1 MSLWLVLPASLS
13 RNPSHYLVPKGRKPS
28 LCLKK
33 SWGSFPAHSC
43 GSMGLPWARQPRG
56 FLLQSPGSCFFSTLG
71 WCECPTAICW
81 KHTPSVPT
89 KVHLLYE
96 VVPDLSHDGQSASC
110 VCPLC
115 RRASLHHVTCT
126 HGALLCFVE
135 SAYVLGS
142 CHWFTPWKSY
152 SLPVSYPYLAAFLSL
167 VDQGHSWLF
176 PTSLSPTEADRM
188 GFVCELNVSF
198 SGTQQ
203 MGTWERGRWSQGAC
217 SSAPCWGKQGT
228 RAPEGWPSPHQSGRV
243 LWALVL
249 LGFTAMEGALHL
261 FPLAHDE
268 MSLVYPSARIY
279 LCRQPTSN
287 WPVWMSPV
295 FVARKMTYKVPA
307 HSPKWSILLGGGETG
322 DGRGFRN
329 QGFWKYAADE
339 NF

>member
-176 PTSLSPTEADRM
+176 PTSLAHR
-188 GFVCELNVSF
+188 
-198 SGTQQ
+198 
-203 MGTWERGRWSQGAC
+203 
-217 SSAPCWGKQGT
+217 
-228 RAPEGWPSPHQSGRV
+228 GWPDGLRLWAKCVLQWDPADGDLGARTVESGCLLLSSLLGETRHQSPWGLTFSPSVWAGPVSSCLTWLYSYGRS
-243 LWALVL
+243 
-249 LGFTAMEGALHL
+249 TAPVPVSPRWDVPCLPLCPDIPLQTAHL
-261 FPLAHDE
+261 KLTCLNEPCF
-268 MSLVYPSARIY
+268 
-279 LCRQPTSN
+279 C
-287 WPVWMSPV
+287 
-295 FVARKMTYKVPA
+295 
-307 HSPKWSILLGGGETG
+307 SPKDDL
-322 DGRGFRN
+322 
-329 QGFWKYAADE
+329 
-339 NF
+339 